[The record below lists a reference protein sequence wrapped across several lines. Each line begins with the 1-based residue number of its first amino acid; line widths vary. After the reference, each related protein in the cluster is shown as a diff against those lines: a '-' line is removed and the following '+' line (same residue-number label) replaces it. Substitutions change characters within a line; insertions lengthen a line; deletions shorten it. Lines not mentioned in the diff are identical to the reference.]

1 MVSENKK
8 LSPERKLKLTA
19 PREPRTI
26 DPQLRWY
33 NNVEAAAA
41 HFWVIDVAEA
51 GLKFK
56 ALDAAGATRDEFGLP

>member
-1 MVSENKK
+1 
-8 LSPERKLKLTA
+8 
-19 PREPRTI
+19 
-26 DPQLRWY
+26 LRWY

-41 HFWVIDVAEA
+41 HFWLIDVSEA